1 MKFILH
7 EIRIWFNKNQEPRVL
22 KFEPNK
28 VNVIT
33 GDSGSG
39 KTNILA
45 IIDYCLLSRE
55 SNIVEEVINENAEW
69 YSIQFTL
76 DNSNIF
82 IARRKL
88 DLDITNSEVCMF
100 IDENVIEYPISNIK
114 LDEGRSKL
122 DDLFNIT
129 DKIRYPL
136 KKEKGEYPL
145 QISYRTYLLYSY
157 LTERI
162 ITLDNVFLDFD
173 YFEEILFGDYKQYV
187 VGRSLGFDDGRRRKL
202 QEELDALMKG
212 KNDFDKEQTKNQK
225 NNKNFIETLNGFI
238 IKLKE
243 YNVLSDTDNLLEPSD
258 IIITIKNIILQFE
271 ENANVEQGNDNL
283 RQLKKKYNSLK
294 LQYKNILQAEQD
306 IKEYNAHIE
315 RYKDSLQPIE
325 ALKSKSNEI
334 VRSYETQ
341 QLINALERSLYEIKK
356 ADLKKVSQTLVSVT
370 EKERLNNQLKALGE
384 EIKKYTPN
392 KNLKDRTPSQY
403 MYIANLKRDLNELLK
418 KQSDLFEMK
427 DSYISNYAERCYDY
441 QQAIDREKG
450 AKPALEY
457 AVNQSIQFFYNQ
469 LNHMGNYTENDILF
483 DWEKLIVQLRKS
495 GKKYPHRNLGS
506 KSNYMFL
513 HLCLFL
519 GLHKHFHTLP
529 EKYTIPFLFID
540 QPSIPYYAGSETVN
554 NDDKEKLS
562 DAFRLLDNFI
572 TTMNE
577 YTGNEFQILL
587 IEHAPKSYWHGIFN
601 NFHTVDEFTLGN
613 KLIPQRITNPD
624 NNENNIR

>member
-7 EIRIWFNKNQEPRVL
+7 EIRIWFKKEQEPRVL

-55 SNIVEEVINENAEW
+55 SNIVEEVINDNAEW

-76 DNSNIF
+76 NHSNIF

-88 DLDITNSEVCMF
+88 DQDTINSEVCMF
-100 IDENVIEYPISNIK
+100 IDKKVIEYPFFNIK
-114 LDEGRSKL
+114 LDEGRTKL
-122 DDLFNIT
+122 DDFFNIT
-129 DKIRYPL
+129 DKIRYPF

-173 YFEEILFGDYKQYV
+173 YFEETLFSDYKQYLI
-187 VGRSLGFDDGRRRKL
+187 SQALGFDNAKRKKL
-202 QEELDALMKG
+202 QEELDLLKKG
-212 KNDFDKEQTKNQK
+212 KVDFDKEQAKNQK
-225 NNKNFIETLNGFI
+225 NNKTFIETLNGFVSQLLDFNILSNIEDITEPLEIIEI
-238 IKLKE
+238 IKSTILQFEKNATLEQGNEQLRNLKKE
-243 YNVLSDTDNLLEPSD
+243 YNVL
-258 IIITIKNIILQFE
+258 
-271 ENANVEQGNDNL
+271 
-283 RQLKKKYNSLK
+283 R
-294 LQYKNILQAEQD
+294 LQYKNIQQAEQD
-306 IKEYNAHIE
+306 IKDYNAHIE

-334 VRSYETQ
+334 ARSYETQ
-341 QLINALERSLYEIKK
+341 QLVDALERSLVEIKK
-356 ADLKKVSQTLVSVT
+356 ADLKKVSQTLVSPV
-370 EKERLNNQLKALGE
+370 EKERLNNQLKKLEG
-384 EIKKYTPN
+384 EIKALIPN
-392 KNLKDRTPSQY
+392 KNIRDRTPSQY
-403 MYIANLKRDLNELLK
+403 MFIANLKRDLSELLK
-418 KQSDLFEMK
+418 KQSNILEVK
-427 DSYISNYAERCYDY
+427 DSYILNYAEKCYDY
-441 QQAIDREKG
+441 EQAIDKEEG

-457 AVNQSIQFFYNQ
+457 AVNQSIQFFYDQ
-469 LNHMGNYTENDILF
+469 LKYMGNYTGNDIMF
-483 DWEKLIVQLRKS
+483 NWEKFTVQLRKT

-519 GLHKHFHTLP
+519 GLHRHFHSLP
-529 EKYTIPFLFID
+529 ENFSIPFLFID
-540 QPSIPYYAGSETVN
+540 QPSIPYYAGSENVN

-572 TTMNE
+572 TMMNE

-587 IEHAPKSYWHGIFN
+587 IEHAPRSYWQDIFN

-613 KLIPQRITNPD
+613 KLIPQRITNPN